1 MLNGGK
7 DFGDTGIMAQIG
19 RLDEY
24 KPENECWSA
33 YIERVELYIIANDV
47 DDTKQVATLL
57 SAMGASTY
65 GLLRNLVYPEKP
77 KDKTFEEIVDIL
89 KSHFETQPLVVAERF
104 LFQSCAQKPHETVS
118 QYVAELKQCA
128 SKCEFGGNL
137 DEALRDRF
145 VSGIQSKSCQRR
157 LLSEHRLTFSRALE
171 IALSM
176 ETADQDTKQ
185 REVDCSA
192 ATMQKIHVTICKDG
206 SSPGPISLGENEYK
220 CPFCH
225 KVGGYPSLVAHVQ
238 THEKCVVKFKG
249 YKIYKCHLGCA
260 GCGHYHCSFCFRII
274 IRKNLFSNHLQKC
287 ATVHLSTEAPNVC
300 SGLSALKP
308 ASCPSAHNSSPVS
321 AKCDPIPLTSS
332 TNYPKPLTTTG
343 LPVAFTLSLAP
354 STSGSSS
361 HSATCIRQIDHK
373 ASETQVSSRTPLL
386 LNFFTAPKT
395 AVLYPT
401 VTIPSDTQN
410 NASANPAE
418 SISTCNK
425 KITKSMLKRTTCCF
439 CNKIFNKKNM
449 KIHIQRRHSLSN
461 LDVN

>member
-1 MLNGGK
+1 
-7 DFGDTGIMAQIG
+7 MAQIG

-24 KPENECWSA
+24 NPENECWSA

-47 DDTKQVATLL
+47 DDTKKVATLL

-118 QYVAELKQCA
+118 QYVAKLKQCA
-128 SKCEFGGNL
+128 SKCEFGANL
-137 DEALRDRF
+137 DEALRDCF
-145 VSGIQSKSCQRR
+145 VSGMQNKSCQRR

-176 ETADQDTKQ
+176 ETADRDPKQ
-185 REVDCSA
+185 RELDCSA
-192 ATMQKIHVTICKDG
+192 ATMQKFHVTIYKDG

-220 CPFCH
+220 CPICH

-238 THEKCVVKFKG
+238 THEKCAVKCKG

-274 IRKNLFSNHLQKC
+274 IRKNLFSNHIQKC

-300 SGLSALKP
+300 SGLGALKP
-308 ASCPSAHNSSPVS
+308 TSCPSANNSSPVS
-321 AKCDPIPLTSS
+321 TKCDPIPLTSS

-343 LPVAFTLSLAP
+343 LPAAFTLSLAP

-361 HSATCIRQIDHK
+361 HSATCIRQFDHK
-373 ASETQVSSRTPLL
+373 ASETQISSRTPLL
-386 LNFFTAPKT
+386 LNFLTAPKT

-410 NASANPAE
+410 NASVNLTE